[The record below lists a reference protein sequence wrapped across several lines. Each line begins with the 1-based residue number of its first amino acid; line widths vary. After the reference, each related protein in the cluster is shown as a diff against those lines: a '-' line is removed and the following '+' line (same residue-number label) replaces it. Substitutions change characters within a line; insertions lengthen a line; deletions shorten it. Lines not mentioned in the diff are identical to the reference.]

1 MKRWM
6 AGTVIV
12 LAACGACLGQVR
24 KFDFGAK
31 DSPTVEGW
39 QKVTQHS
46 AYDAK
51 AGFGWET
58 KLKAVDVEKWWNPQY
73 KDAGVITAV
82 DNKEADKIGTS
93 YVMGYRFFGW
103 QFDKDQDK
111 QGVDRLKTVPDD
123 PIPATFIVDLP
134 DGEYLA
140 YLGLGDPK
148 VSNFQY
154 APFKVSFNGQARI
167 DLVAPGAVAERR
179 VDDIKVEGGK
189 LKITFEALPDKCNR
203 HPYPW
208 NKFVAWEANF
218 LILAP
223 KADKDAFDKEIAAT
237 KDKRANAYWDNFPK
251 GRPPKCQVVDGYI
264 VKDGKPFF
272 RLLWHGWGWDELV
285 GGYRFYCLTN
295 TINNSTMRPFLSF
308 DQYPDDN
315 YRKLALEKV
324 RLPDFINQANRA
336 YSFGYLVNTYSE
348 WTKVLPGCYRDPKKY
363 EGDDIDVRGKTTQWE
378 PAVWGKG
385 AMEWASRVH
394 TVEAE
399 HTERHPAVT
408 SHEII
413 EEYWLVPGGYSEP
426 SKTKYR
432 DWLKSR
438 YGDIAKLN
446 VEWGTAYGDFKEI
459 DPPKKADTYSQL
471 TANHSAFDTW
481 KRLHNVEM
489 VKLGYEAVKK
499 LNPDILV
506 AGGKGVAGTACY
518 DYGQWV
524 DVLHWYSGWNMAAAR
539 AATDK
544 WNHVLCPVY
553 VNPCG
558 LHKVRGGVPV
568 GTDPFYERYRLAPY
582 SEMLTKVFEGSRAIF
597 NEDYVSSPDFH
608 YYHYTKQWKGKK
620 HEGTLGG
627 ALEFTT
633 DDLPDVYVEPKTL
646 QLARF
651 NQMMYRLAPVVLP
664 TKLPSAQIALL
675 HTPESFYLF
684 DSMGVYS
691 QCMASFERLCQMLHV
706 RHDVLHA
713 ADLEANIGKYKV
725 LVLTAAAECVTPQ
738 QAQAI
743 RKFHDGG
750 GTLVLLDGALNL
762 DSRTLQHAQ
771 FLDDFRKDLGIV
783 PKRLTKPGEQMLTAA
798 GKFTPTA
805 GQGKQLKSVKE
816 NPQAPCAYE
825 TSAGQTALAK
835 IGDDAVMIA
844 TASGRC
850 FVMTNG
856 AIRKSSKSGEPLDAN
871 WLALFRDVFT
881 AAGVKPELSVEG
893 GPNPERVTAGVMS
906 GKDAS
911 GAPYWVVGLA
921 NFNRD
926 AQDLRVKIDC
936 LPQRDG
942 QHEAALDKYDVID
955 LTGERPIIA
964 KDDKGGNHLA
974 TDTEMR
980 QAKVLA
986 AGGSPGELAAKGLDI
1001 KVEGLMGRVL
1011 VIRPAG
1017 LKVIVDAPAYTFKA
1031 MAKDVVIVPGDGLGA
1046 AGKTHAE
1053 NVAKAIIAAGGKA
1066 TVAAEADIKK
1076 AKTHYEIKV
1085 DGVLLETFDNEPLV
1099 TEKNLVLIGSAAT
1112 NGLVKHLEAP
1122 RTFTYDKVLEKVTA
1136 AHPGPG
1142 RGVLALVDSVSD
1154 CAFDA
1159 TDKSRDAILVG
1170 GSDDAGT
1177 AAAVTRLVEILTAK

>member
-1 MKRWM
+1 MKIWA
-6 AGTVIV
+6 AGLAVV
-12 LAACGACLGQVR
+12 VAACGACMGQVR

-31 DSPTVEGW
+31 DSPAVEGW
-39 QKVTQHS
+39 QRVTQHS

-73 KDAGVITAV
+73 KDAGVITSV

-103 QFDKDQDK
+103 QHDKDKDK
-111 QGVDRLKTVPDD
+111 DGVDRLKTVPDD
-123 PIPATFIVDLP
+123 PIPATFIVDVP
-134 DGEYLA
+134 DGEYMALLA
-140 YLGLGDPK
+140 VGDPK

-154 APFKVSFNGQARI
+154 APFKVSFSGEAKI
-167 DLVAPGAVAERR
+167 DLVAPGAVTERR
-179 VDDIKVEGGK
+179 VEGIRVEGGK
-189 LKITFEALPDKCNR
+189 LRITFESLPEKCNK

-208 NKFVAWEANF
+208 NKFVAWTANF

-223 KADKDAFDKEIAAT
+223 KADKEAFEKEIAAV
-237 KDKRANAYWDNFPK
+237 KDMRANAYWDNFPK
-251 GRPPKCQVVDGYI
+251 GTPPKCRVVDGYI

-295 TINNSTMRPFLSF
+295 TINNNAMRPFLSF

-315 YRKLALEKV
+315 YPKLAMEKV
-324 RLPDFINQANRA
+324 RLPDFVTQANRA

-348 WTKVLPGCYRDPKKY
+348 WTKVLPGCYRDPKRY
-363 EGDDIDVRGKTTQWE
+363 EGDDLDNRGKTTQWE

-385 AMEWASRVH
+385 AMEWASRAH
-394 TVEAE
+394 TAEAE

-426 SKTKYR
+426 SKAHYR
-432 DWLKSR
+432 DWLKAR
-438 YGDIAKLN
+438 YGEIARLN
-446 VEWGTAYGDFKEI
+446 AEWGTTYGDFKEI
-459 DPPKKADTYSQL
+459 DPPKKADSYGQL

-489 VKLGYEAVKK
+489 VKLGYEAIKK
-499 LNPDILV
+499 INPDILV
-506 AGGKGVAGTACY
+506 AGGKGVAGAACY

-524 DVLHWYSGWNMAAAR
+524 DVLHWYSAWSMAAAR

-558 LHKVRGGVPV
+558 LHKVRGGNPV

-582 SEMLTKVFEGSRAIF
+582 PEMLTKVMEGSRAIF
-597 NEDYVSSPDFH
+597 NEDYVNSPDFH

-620 HEGTLGG
+620 HQGTLGG

-633 DDLPDVYVEPKTL
+633 EDLPDVFVEEKTL

-664 TKLPSAQIALL
+664 TKIPPAQVALL
-675 HTPESFYLF
+675 HTPETFYLF
-684 DSMGVYS
+684 DSMTVYS
-691 QCMASFERLCQMLHV
+691 QCMASFERLCQMLHI
-706 RHDVLHA
+706 RHDMLHA
-713 ADLEANIGKYKV
+713 ADLEANVGKYKV

-743 RKFHDGG
+743 KKFHDGG
-750 GTLVLLDGALNL
+750 GAVILLDGAMNL
-762 DSRTLQHAQ
+762 DSRTLQNSA
-771 FLDDFRKDLGIV
+771 FLDDFRKDLGLV
-783 PKRLTKPGEQMLTAA
+783 SKKLAKPGEPMVSAA
-798 GKFTPTA
+798 GKFTPTL
-805 GQGKQLKSVKE
+805 GEGKPLKNVKE
-816 NPQAPCAYE
+816 NPQAPHGYE
-825 TSAGQTALAK
+825 TSAGQTALAR
-835 IGDDAVMIA
+835 IGEDAVMIA

-850 FVMTNG
+850 FAMTNG
-856 AIRKSSKSGEPLDAN
+856 AMRKGYKGGQPFDEN

-881 AAGVKPELSVEG
+881 AAGVKPELTLEG
-893 GPNPERVTAGVMS
+893 GPNAERVTAGVMT

-911 GAPYWVVGLA
+911 NAPYWVVGLA
-921 NFNRD
+921 NFNKAD
-926 AQDLRVKIDC
+926 QDLTVKIHC
-936 LPQRDG
+936 LPQRSG
-942 QHEAALDKYDVID
+942 QHEAPLDKYEVID
-955 LTGERPIIA
+955 LTGERPIIRA
-964 KDDKGGNHLA
+964 DDKGGNHLA
-974 TDTEMR
+974 VDAEMR
-980 QAKVLA
+980 QIKVLA
-986 AGGSPGELAAKGLDI
+986 SDIGPDELASKGLAV
-1001 KVEGLMGRVL
+1001 KVEPLMGRML
-1011 VIRPAG
+1011 VIRPSG
-1017 LKVIVDAPAYTFKA
+1017 QKVKVNAPAFTLKA
-1031 MAKDVVIVPGDGLGA
+1031 VAKDVVVVPGDGLGA
-1046 AGKTHAE
+1046 AGKALAE
-1053 NVAKAIIAAGGKA
+1053 QVVNAIVASGGKA
-1066 TVAAEADIKK
+1066 EVAAEADIKK
-1076 AKTHYEIKV
+1076 AKTHNEIKT

-1099 TEKNLVLIGSAAT
+1099 TQKNLVLIGSEAT
-1112 NGLVKHLEAP
+1112 NGLVKHLAAP
-1122 RTFTYDKVLEKVTA
+1122 GTFTYDKVLEKVTA
-1136 AHPGPG
+1136 KYPGGG
-1142 RGVLALVDSVSD
+1142 RGVLAVVDSVND

-1170 GSDDAGT
+1170 GSDDPGT
-1177 AAAVTRLVEILTAK
+1177 AAAVARLVEILQAK